1 MLNRVYRLV
10 EPRTIEPVELL
21 VPVGANDVVV
31 RPTHLSICNADQ
43 RYYQGRR
50 SARAMAE
57 KLPMALIHEGI
68 GRVVSCGTALRS
80 AGDAAGVPLAA
91 GLASHV
97 GERPGG
103 KASDNAVDAGVIAPG
118 QMVVMLPNAPAQTD
132 SVIAENYLRSSR
144 FCGSGYDGFMQ
155 ELCVLQETRVLPLPA
170 GIDDEVAA
178 FTELVSVAVHAVT
191 RFQGIAHERRD
202 TVGVW
207 GDGNLGFI
215 VSLVLRALYPGMC
228 LYVFGRNAYK
238 LADFTFVD
246 ETFLTSAVPAGISV
260 DHAFECCGGEGS
272 ASAIGQII
280 ELIRPEGALSLLGVS
295 ENPVPIFTRMVLEK
309 GLRLFGSSRSG
320 RADFERTLSLYRA
333 NPWMLDYL
341 RALVGAVV
349 PTAGVRDIAA
359 AFDADLRKQ
368 MGKTILEWNV

>member
-10 EPRTIEPVELL
+10 EPRTIEPVERVVQL
-21 VPVGANDVVV
+21 ANDSVVV

-50 SARAMAE
+50 SAHAMAE

-68 GRVVSCGTALRS
+68 GRVVSCG
-80 AGDAAGVPLAA
+80 
-91 GLASHV
+91 
-97 GERPGG
+97 
-103 KASDNAVDAGVIAPG
+103 VDASQDLHPG
-118 QMVVMLPNAPAQTD
+118 QMVVMLPNAPMEAD
-132 SVIAENYLRSSR
+132 SVIGENYLRTSR

-155 ELCVLQETRVLPLPA
+155 ELCVLPPSRVLLLPDD
-170 GIDDEVAA
+170 IDCEVAA

-191 RFQGIAHERRD
+191 RFEGIAHTRRD

-215 VSLVLRALYPGMC
+215 VALVLRTLNPDMR
-228 LYVFGRNAYK
+228 LVVFGRNSFK

-246 ETFLTSAVPAGISV
+246 ETYLTSTVPSDLGV

-272 ASAIGQII
+272 TSAIDQII
-280 ELIRPEGALSLLGVS
+280 EHIRPEGTISLLGVS

-320 RADFERTLSLYRA
+320 RADFERTLALYRE
-333 NPWMLDYL
+333 NPQMLDYL
-341 RALVGAVV
+341 SALVGTVV
-349 PTAGVRDIAA
+349 PTRSVRDISA
-359 AFDADLRKQ
+359 AFDADIRKQ
-368 MGKTILEWNV
+368 MGKTIMEWDI